1 MKLAWPKPYRVP
13 CLCFDYKLQSLQN
26 LQHQHRLSEPVAVI
40 IGLASEEPEEESA
53 SGPRKE
59 STRENEIMRKEL
71 FEEQCVKDTLVKPEE
86 SNLDAE
92 AELFICF
99 VEENDTLI

>member
-1 MKLAWPKPYRVP
+1 MV
-13 CLCFDYKLQSLQN
+13 
-26 LQHQHRLSEPVAVI
+26 

-53 SGPRKE
+53 KVEEATPSGPRKE
-59 STRENEIMRKEL
+59 SPEKIMREEL
-71 FEEQCVKDTLVKPEE
+71 FKEQCVKDTLVKPEE
-86 SNLDAE
+86 SSLDTE